1 MEADR
6 PREIAVPERELF
18 SYLVRRVVSGFR
30 PRLAEVSARTAA
42 RAGED
47 SEAAFQ
53 GLVAKGW
60 IRLDPLA
67 GDLSGVGPFAFE
79 DTDWSVSMGE
89 TAVSAQS
96 ALDSLAVHFVS
107 GNDVFIRSHCG
118 YCSREITITI
128 KYGRIRSAAPAEI
141 RVFLP
146 EEADPPVPSL
156 FFCCPSDFFSWRSEN
171 PRAGTALTLE
181 EGLIYSEGFFGGAGE
196 EGNVS

>member
-1 MEADR
+1 M
-6 PREIAVPERELF
+6 
-18 SYLVRRVVSGFR
+18 SGFR
-30 PRLAEVSARTAA
+30 PRLAEVEARSAA

-47 SEAAFQ
+47 SQAAFQ
-53 GLVAKGW
+53 GLVAMGW
-60 IRLDPLA
+60 VRLDPLA
-67 GDLSGVGPFAFE
+67 GDFSGVGPFVFE
-79 DTDWSVSMGE
+79 DSDWPVSIGE
-89 TAVSAQS
+89 TAVSARS

-107 GNDVFIRSHCG
+107 GKDVFIRSHCG

-146 EEADPPVPSL
+146 EEADPPAPSL

-181 EGLIYSEGFFGGAGE
+181 EGLIFAEGFFGGAAD

>member
-1 MEADR
+1 METDRPSSTADR
-6 PREIAVPERELF
+6 GRELF

-30 PRLAEVSARTAA
+30 PRLAEVEARRAA
-42 RAGED
+42 RVGED

-60 IRLDPLA
+60 VRLDPLA
-67 GDLSGVGPFAFE
+67 GDFSGVGPFALE

-89 TAVSAQS
+89 TAVSARS

-107 GNDVFIRSHCG
+107 GKDVFIRSHCD
-118 YCSREITITI
+118 YCSREITVTI

-146 EEADPPVPSL
+146 EEADSPAPSL

-181 EGLIYSEGFFGGAGE
+181 EGLVFAEGFFGGGAG